1 VSIKPSALPF
11 NVELLHLLILFMLC
25 YFFRFVKNKDIKYD
39 FNKISEIY
47 TVCIVR
53 PERGLILHIKIA
65 YTSGYS
71 FHSFIHSLHLHH

>member
-65 YTSGYS
+65 KLKLIDY
-71 FHSFIHSLHLHH
+71 FRDCL